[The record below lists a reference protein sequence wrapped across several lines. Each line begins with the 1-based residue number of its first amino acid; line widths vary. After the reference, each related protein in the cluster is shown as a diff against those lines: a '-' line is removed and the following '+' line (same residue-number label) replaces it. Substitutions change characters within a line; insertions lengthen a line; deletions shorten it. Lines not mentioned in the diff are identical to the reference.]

1 MMETCFRLVV
11 MALASALLT
20 LSSYG
25 AYTTKDYVDK
35 ADSNSV
41 LTAFGYITQSNSTSW
56 ASADGSVLR
65 RLGVMETN
73 YADKA
78 SLHTAFTNAN
88 DLAYGMIAVSNIMGW
103 TSTEGSLLYKS
114 HTMYTNY
121 VGKGELAHASS
132 NSQDVAYGMITVSNI
147 TDWTASE
154 GSLLDRVIKG
164 STNSATFAYV
174 DAGMSNAIKS
184 AFGYIVASNST
195 EWSYSDDSV
204 VGRVKAVEDNLTEKQ
219 DRLPYPTNAI
229 PGSAI
234 GLDGDARPL
243 PKYLHALS
251 FDSTYPEDAKW
262 YYEQFGD
269 YPASCSAR
277 RIGNLLERNY
287 DWTFD
292 DAAVFVVSV
301 TAGQGRLASV
311 GIANAGT
318 NLTEKMVNSGRW
330 SRYFKC
336 LPGHTV
342 DGVNEC
348 GVVAEVNVVG
358 GAPTWGTTG
367 TIHPLGAVRWVLDH
381 ATNAQHGAE
390 SLAKN
395 IRFPAGWT
403 QNFHYMI
410 ADKDATYIVENGTS
424 RKVGNGGALS
434 AMTNYPLITGTPHGE
449 GEERYSIISQAANSI
464 TNVWFTK
471 AYTPSS
477 FPWVSDIGTET
488 DAIWAVWAR
497 GDKESHRGEVING
510 MSWWQS
516 VHTSVYDITNKTLSV
531 CVQEIPDWYEFS
543 LHGVT
548 PSEGGTSVELVK
560 EIVESEV
567 GGTNTLVHTL
577 KLASA
582 TNQVLIDAKSYVDA
596 MALPITGGNLETKQ
610 VEKGAVLNIIG
621 AEGNW
626 DEGIP
631 EGGSVSIRGGDSDV
645 GGSISIN
652 GAYGSGG
659 SLKIYPPSSS
669 GLDSSYGIE
678 IYPYDEGGGFIKV
691 NGTNVM
697 DAIASAGKVKSVN
710 GEDGHVVIDAGKV
723 GAAGTNEFNAL
734 THRVELIELTAHPN
748 MTIVGNPTFT
758 EGNVSGFTATD
769 YLVFPTEV
777 SVSTNHVEFFM
788 SFHTGSDVT
797 TQQNIMDSNRG
808 LAFAIRGGTTVT
820 AVSTDG
826 QSFIGENTGGTIEAN
841 HSYRMKL
848 DFSHSGSTYA
858 VKTYL
863 ADGSGDYVQ
872 VGEGLAAAVPL
883 YPTATYWGGANP
895 GGAVHIFGGSINLS
909 QCYMLFNGRKVW
921 SGYDELPK
929 VSYDPTAEAPLDTAE
944 KIVVSSTNMV
954 SEFLI
959 NPQNA
964 TFSQAVLSVGI
975 DTNTVAQIGELK
987 EFFDGLPVG
996 TVGTSLGGI
1005 MLALLSA
1012 VAWLK
1017 KNSLM
1022 NGKEPDG
1029 SPSDS
1034 NLHDFFTQSN
1044 SLLDGTIETKVSEM
1058 YDNAEKMRYPC
1069 YENAEITE
1077 Y

>member
-78 SLHTAFTNAN
+78 SLHTAFTNA
-88 DLAYGMIAVSNIMGW
+88 
-103 TSTEGSLLYKS
+103 TE
-114 HTMYTNY
+114 
-121 VGKGELAHASS
+121 
-132 NSQDVAYGMITVSNI
+132 
-147 TDWTASE
+147 
-154 GSLLDRVIKG
+154 
-164 STNSATFAYV
+164 
-174 DAGMSNAIKS
+174 S
-184 AFGYIVASNST
+184 AFGYVVASNST

-410 ADKDATYIVENGTS
+410 ADKDATYIVENGTA

-488 DAIWAVWAR
+488 NAIWAVWAR

-543 LHGVT
+543 LHGAT

-577 KLASA
+577 KMASA

-610 VEKGAVLNIIG
+610 VEKGAVLNING

-631 EGGSVSIRGGDSDV
+631 EGGSVSIKGGDSDV

-652 GAYGSGG
+652 GAYGTGG

-669 GLDSSYGIE
+669 GLESSYGIE
-678 IYPYDEGGGFIKV
+678 IYPYDEGFGGGFIKV

-710 GEDGHVVIDAGKV
+710 GEEGHVVIDAGKV

-734 THRVELIELTAHPN
+734 THRVELIELTSHPN

-863 ADGSGDYVQ
+863 ADGSGDYAQ
-872 VGEGLAAAVPL
+872 VGAGLAAAAPL

-929 VSYDPTAEAPLDTAE
+929 VSYDPTAAAPLDTAE
-944 KIVVSSTNMV
+944 KIMDSATNAIYDVVSK
-954 SEFLI
+954 
-959 NPQNA
+959 
-964 TFSQAVLSVGI
+964 
-975 DTNTVAQIGELK
+975 DTKMFIT
-987 EFFDGLPVG
+987 
-996 TVGTSLGGI
+996 
-1005 MLALLSA
+1005 
-1012 VAWLK
+1012 
-1017 KNSLM
+1017 
-1022 NGKEPDG
+1022 
-1029 SPSDS
+1029 
-1034 NLHDFFTQSN
+1034 N
-1044 SLLDGTIETKVSEM
+1044 SLLTIAKGDTVVWQEEDYASDIERLTYPNATGLVITNMTRTFLTLGDTDLSVALPIAVGAGNGKGDWIVAIYTPVATALDLSAFAGAELQGASESVTNSLTAGRMTTLSFTEVKAGTYLMGRTETV
-1058 YDNAEKMRYPC
+1058 NVTPGA
-1069 YENAEITE
+1069 AQ
-1077 Y
+1077 